1 MEQNKTK
8 VLVVN
13 DDPGG
18 RYLWIKQLAD
28 AGYEVVEAMH
38 AEQAL
43 GTAATT
49 SPAVAVLDVMLPG
62 MDGFELSRRLK
73 GDPKTAAIRIFHT
86 SVREDIARLRE
97 QSKAAGGEAFL
108 PQPFAKN
115 LAAALTAAL
124 AEAR

>member
-1 MEQNKTK
+1 MEKTRTK

-18 RYLWIKQLAD
+18 RYLWIRDLSN

-38 AEQAL
+38 GEQAL
-43 GTAATT
+43 GTAAATT
-49 SPAVAVLDVMLPG
+49 PLIAVLDVMMPG